1 MTEMDSMETLRREKL
16 YLRES
21 IGNRGPR
28 ARGADRARVKTLF
41 SHQPLTRQRNLS
53 NLSCHISAYP
63 MGPLNF
69 LFFLLPGEGEKRTR
83 KGPRAAGRAECFPV
97 KRRNCVWILDP
108 PSCLLLLLLQPP
120 GNMEIIKSHPHA
132 TVVGAAVILAIAVR
146 FFKRWFDVFGPVFPP
161 VSSIHPLF
169 PPRLL
174 PLFWGVAGWG

>member
-97 KRRNCVWILDP
+97 KEGKHLFTAHSQYL
-108 PSCLLLLLLQPP
+108 PSVP
-120 GNMEIIKSHPHA
+120 
-132 TVVGAAVILAIAVR
+132 
-146 FFKRWFDVFGPVFPP
+146 RWDEVEN
-161 VSSIHPLF
+161 
-169 PPRLL
+169 L
-174 PLFWGVAGWG
+174 PE

>member
-97 KRRNCVWILDP
+97 
-108 PSCLLLLLLQPP
+108 
-120 GNMEIIKSHPHA
+120 
-132 TVVGAAVILAIAVR
+132 
-146 FFKRWFDVFGPVFPP
+146 
-161 VSSIHPLF
+161 
-169 PPRLL
+169 
-174 PLFWGVAGWG
+174 